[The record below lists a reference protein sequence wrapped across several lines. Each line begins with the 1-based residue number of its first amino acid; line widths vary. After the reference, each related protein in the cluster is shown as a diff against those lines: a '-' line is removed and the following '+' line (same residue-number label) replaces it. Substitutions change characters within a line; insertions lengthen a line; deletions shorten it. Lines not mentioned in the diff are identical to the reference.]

1 MPERNSRRNICLKRR
16 RNWKLEGSTYVKPVD
31 RFMPAKMVET
41 TGALAD
47 VLKTDLNWQQ
57 HTQNS
62 IKCILRN

>member
-1 MPERNSRRNICLKRR
+1 MPKKDSRRDICLKRR
-16 RNWKLEGSTYVKPVD
+16 RNWDMEGSTYVKPVD
-31 RFMPAKMVET
+31 RFMPARMVET

-47 VLKTDLNWQQ
+47 VLKEDLTCQQ